1 MVTTPDG
8 KIRHYISFGG
18 VSTAD
23 YKCICNGSESFGA
36 PERDVEKVSIPGRNG
51 DLTFDNGRFKDVTI
65 KYAMFFEDILEF
77 EDFKNKVL
85 ALRGAQKL
93 YDSHHPDE
101 YRMASISGAM
111 EPSVGG
117 YLNAYCSLELNLTMY
132 PQRYLQSG
140 ETAIAMASGAMITNP
155 TQFDAKPLVM
165 VYGTGN
171 VNIGGKSI
179 YVETNYNPTYIDCE
193 IQSAYYISG
202 GEHKDAN
209 STITLSSGDFWTI
222 PPGTSTVTHS
232 ATRIEIIPR
241 WWCV

>member
-1 MVTTPDG
+1 
-8 KIRHYISFGG
+8 
-18 VSTAD
+18 
-23 YKCICNGSESFGA
+23 
-36 PERDVEKVSIPGRNG
+36 
-51 DLTFDNGRFKDVTI
+51 
-65 KYAMFFEDILEF
+65 
-77 EDFKNKVL
+77 
-85 ALRGAQKL
+85 
-93 YDSHHPDE
+93 
-101 YRMASISGAM
+101 
-111 EPSVGG
+111 
-117 YLNAYCSLELNLTMY
+117 
-132 PQRYLQSG
+132 
-140 ETAIAMASGAMITNP
+140 MASGAMITNP

-193 IQSAYYISG
+193 IQSAYYISN

-209 STITLSSGDFWTI
+209 STIILSNGEFWTI